1 MPSDTDSIKLFGKQ
15 RETALLSEMAEN
27 DRLPHGIMFTGE
39 KGLGKRTFAK
49 WCAMLYLCSSL
60 TDGAPCGECRN
71 CRNIIAGEHADV
83 IYVKGEKYT
92 KDNIRD
98 NVRFASTLPNDG
110 NLRVFIYEDCEE
122 MTEEQ
127 QNVLLK
133 AIEEPSEHNRYI
145 FTCSNTS
152 AILETIISRLV
163 TVAVSEMTQDECIS
177 CLEYNGI
184 EADTAKRS
192 VGLYGNNPGKIIG
205 ILSDEKRIQLYA
217 TTEKLIG
224 ALSRKDEYAATAILT
239 GCTTREDLS
248 AVTAILYERVSEALR
263 ELETGENSAQAAPL
277 KKLTKARLYRLYE
290 VLSELM
296 LLDGTNINVKLM
308 QAYMPAKL
316 FGVLE

>member
-1 MPSDTDSIKLFGKQ
+1 MPGDIDSIKLFGKQ

-27 DRLPHGIMFTGE
+27 GRLPHGIIFTGE
-39 KGLGKRTFAK
+39 KGLGKRTLAK
-49 WCAMLYLCSSL
+49 WCAMLSLCASPS
-60 TDGAPCGECRN
+60 GGVPCGKCRS
-71 CRNIIAGEHADV
+71 CKNIISGEHADV
-83 IYVKGEKYT
+83 IYVKGEKYI
-92 KDNIRD
+92 KENIRD

-110 NLRVFIYEDCEE
+110 DTRVFIYEDCED

-152 AILETIISRLV
+152 AVLETIMSRLV
-163 TVAVSEMTQDECIS
+163 TIAVSEMTQDECVS

-184 EADTAKRS
+184 DADTAKSS
-192 VGLYGNNPGKIIG
+192 VELYGNNPGRILG
-205 ILSDEKRIQLYA
+205 ILSDEKRIRLYDTA
-217 TTEKLIG
+217 EKLIG
-224 ALSRKDEYAATAILT
+224 ALSRKDEYSAAAALSS
-239 GCTTREDLS
+239 CTTREDLS
-248 AVTAILYERVSEALR
+248 AVTAILYERVTEALR
-263 ELETGENSAQAAPL
+263 ELETGDNSPQTAPL
-277 KKLTKARLYRLYE
+277 KKLTKARLYSLYE
-290 VLSELM
+290 VLSELA

>member
-1 MPSDTDSIKLFGKQ
+1 MPGDIDSIRLFGKQ
-15 RETALLSEMAEN
+15 RETALLSEMAESG
-27 DRLPHGIMFTGE
+27 RLPHGIIFTGE
-39 KGLGKRTFAK
+39 KGLGKRTLAK
-49 WCAMLYLCSSL
+49 WCAMLYLCASPA
-60 TDGAPCGECRN
+60 GGVPCGRCRS
-71 CRNIIAGEHADV
+71 CKNIISGEHADV

-92 KDNIRD
+92 KENIRD

-110 NLRVFIYEDCEE
+110 DTRVFIYEDCED

-152 AILETIISRLV
+152 AMLETIMSRLV
-163 TVAVSEMTQDECIS
+163 TIAVSEMTQDECIS
-177 CLEYNGI
+177 CLEHNGI
-184 EADTAKRS
+184 EADTAKS
-192 VGLYGNNPGKIIG
+192 AVEMYGNNPGRILG
-205 ILSDEKRIQLYA
+205 ILSDEKRIRLYDTA
-217 TTEKLIG
+217 EKLIR
-224 ALSRKDEYAATAILT
+224 ALSRKDEYSAAAVLS

-248 AVTAILYERVSEALR
+248 AVTAILYERVTQTLR
-263 ELETGENSAQAAPL
+263 ELETGEDPPQTAPL

-290 VLSELM
+290 VLSELA